1 MSSRRNKFGAI
12 PTEVDG
18 HRFPSKREANRYCA
32 LKRLQISGDISELEL
47 QPKFPLMIDG
57 KFVLM
62 RSDRYPNGRRCSYTA
77 DFRYRVNG
85 AVVVEEVKGGRATD
99 TEASRLR
106 RAVAEAQYDMRVRL
120 V

>member
-1 MSSRRNKFGAI
+1 MKARNKFGAV

-32 LKRLQISGDISELEL
+32 LKLRQLAGQITDLEL
-47 QPKFPLMIDG
+47 QPKFPLMMGEKPI
-57 KFVLM
+57 VI
-62 RSDRYPNGRRCSYTA
+62 RSDGYPNGRRCSYTA
-77 DFRYRVNG
+77 DFAYQENG
-85 AVVVEEVKGGRATD
+85 ERVVEDAKGRD
-99 TEASRLR
+99 TYASRLI